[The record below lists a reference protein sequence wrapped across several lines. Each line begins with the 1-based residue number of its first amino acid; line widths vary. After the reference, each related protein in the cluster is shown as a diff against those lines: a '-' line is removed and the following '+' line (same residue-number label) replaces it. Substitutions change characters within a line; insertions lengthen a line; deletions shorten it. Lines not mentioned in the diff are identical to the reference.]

1 MVNLFILIILQQ
13 FDLYYLP
20 DDNVLDRFKADVTNF
35 KIVWKRCS
43 AEFEGF
49 KIRGDDLKKFFMDL
63 KGDLGMAN
71 MKNDRKGIER
81 DLIIMNLQA

>member
-1 MVNLFILIILQQ
+1 
-13 FDLYYLP
+13 
-20 DDNVLDRFKADVTNF
+20 
-35 KIVWKRCS
+35 VWKEKS

-49 KIRGDDLKKFFMDL
+49 KIRGDDLKKFMMQL
-63 KGDLGMAN
+63 KGDLGMGN